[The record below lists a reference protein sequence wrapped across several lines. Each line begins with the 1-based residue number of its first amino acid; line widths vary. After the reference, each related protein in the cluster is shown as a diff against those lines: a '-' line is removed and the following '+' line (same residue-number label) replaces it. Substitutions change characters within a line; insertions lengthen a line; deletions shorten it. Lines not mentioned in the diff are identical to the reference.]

1 MTDWRIELIV
11 IDKMAEITLKKE
23 ENQKLL
29 EQKILENTGKAY
41 SLDIEYMDKDAY
53 FSQMML

>member
-1 MTDWRIELIV
+1 M
-11 IDKMAEITLKKE
+11 KKE

-29 EQKILENTGKAY
+29 EQKILENTGKSY
-41 SLDIEYMDKDAY
+41 LLDIEYMDKEAY

>member
-1 MTDWRIELIV
+1 V

-29 EQKILENTGKAY
+29 EQKILENTGKSY
-41 SLDIEYMDKDAY
+41 SIDIEYMDKDTY